1 MLYYSSIAGGQP
13 AWALRKANKMSLSG
27 WIMMI
32 VVLGGVW
39 GGFVYMLLETIK
51 QKQD

>member
-1 MLYYSSIAGGQP
+1 
-13 AWALRKANKMSLSG
+13 MSVSG

-39 GGFVYMLLETIK
+39 GGFVYLLARSVRRGSE
-51 QKQD
+51 